1 MLKALG
7 SACAVAGF
15 CAAISLPSFAQ
26 EVIHAL
32 TGTVSAINSA
42 QKTITVYE
50 DNGSRGVFQDMAN
63 PKTRV
68 SFDKRIASES
78 TSATVFDKSGAYVIV
93 FYYGDTD
100 NPTVVALKSLGSGPF
115 TSTAGTVTH
124 YDGHAHTLTVQDK
137 SGAAQ
142 TFKVSDSTVAEG
154 SAGAVGG
161 LKLPV
166 EQGDHVR
173 VVSTVVE
180 GSPTALF
187 VGN

>member
-15 CAAISLPSFAQ
+15 CFAFSLPTSAQ

-68 SFDKRIASES
+68 AFDKRIAAES
-78 TSATVFDKSGAYVIV
+78 TSAAVFDKSGAYVIV
-93 FYYGDTD
+93 FYYGDAD
-100 NPTVVALKSLGSGPF
+100 NPTAVALKSLGAGPF
-115 TSTAGTVTH
+115 TSTMGTVTH
-124 YDGHAHTLTVQDK
+124 YDGHGHTLTVQDK

-142 TFKVSDSTVAEG
+142 SFRISDSTIGEG
-154 SAGAVGG
+154 SAGVVGG
-161 LKLPV
+161 LKLSL
-166 EQGDHVR
+166 EQGDRVR
-173 VVSTVVE
+173 VVSTVVD